1 VSSVAGQAVMP
12 GNGDVGD
19 DARTGTGRAGRGR
32 LRRVL
37 HLVIAT
43 LVLMVVLELVFFLL
57 LVPRLRL
64 ATVAVTTDLALSDA
78 EVLAMAGLAGNEQFF
93 ALDSAAIAARLESNL
108 LVSDATVALRF
119 PDTLRLTLT
128 GRRPVAV
135 ALTSAPGEAV
145 RAALVDADG
154 LVFLAGAAP
163 WGSADPADV
172 PVLTG
177 LAPDVVR
184 YGFHLPEALHR
195 VLADLQALHGADP
208 VLAALVSEVRLVP
221 MGASGAAAPLD
232 LAALRSGFDTL
243 LYPIGFDTVLR
254 FGTRLTAH
262 QLAEAFVLLD
272 LMQSQ
277 SAPGVPP
284 AVGEL
289 DLRSG
294 TPVAISGDPPGSR
307 AGAAGTR
314 LARVSQGASLGQ

>member
-1 VSSVAGQAVMP
+1 MSSVAGQAVMP
-12 GNGDVGD
+12 GRGDVGD
-19 DARTGTGRAGRGR
+19 STGDGTRRAGRSR

-64 ATVAVTTDLALSDA
+64 TTVAVTTDLALSDA
-78 EVLAMAGLAGNEQFF
+78 EVLAMAGLTGNEQFF
-93 ALDSAAIAARLESNL
+93 SLDAAAIAARLEHHL
-108 LVSDATVALRF
+108 LVSEATVALRF

-145 RAALVDADG
+145 RAALVDAGG
-154 LVFLAGAAP
+154 LVFLAGAAL
-163 WGSADPADV
+163 WGSEDAADV

-177 LAPDVVR
+177 LAPEVVTHGR
-184 YGFHLPEALHR
+184 HLPEALHR
-195 VLADLQALHGADP
+195 VLADLQALHAADP

-221 MGASGAAAPLD
+221 MGASSAAAPLD
-232 LAALRSGFDTL
+232 LAALQAGFDTL
-243 LYPIGFDTVLR
+243 LYPIGFESVLR
-254 FGTRLTAH
+254 FGPRLSAH

-272 LMQSQ
+272 LIQ
-277 SAPGVPP
+277 ARAADNVLP
-284 AVGEL
+284 AVAEL

-294 TPVAISGDPPGSR
+294 TPVAISSAPSAARPGSP
-307 AGAAGTR
+307 GTR
-314 LARVSQGASLGQ
+314 LAGVPPGAVHGE